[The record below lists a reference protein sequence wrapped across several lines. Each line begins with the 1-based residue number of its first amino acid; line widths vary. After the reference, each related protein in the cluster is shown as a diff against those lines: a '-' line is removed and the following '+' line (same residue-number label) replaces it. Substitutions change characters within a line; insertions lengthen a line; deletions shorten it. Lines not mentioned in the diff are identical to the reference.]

1 MIAINMKKV
10 IITGATG
17 FIGGALA
24 KRLLTN
30 GVKVYGVG
38 RNTTKLE
45 ALKQYGDFIPVAADF
60 VDYGK
65 LHDIIKE
72 RGFDMFYHLAWDGT
86 STSTSTYNDYN
97 VQLLNIKAG
106 CDVINSAALLQ
117 CDSISSSSS
126 SYQQSNKII
135 ASPGEKDLLNPV
147 IYGIVK
153 KCSIEMF
160 KVIAYNQKMPCINLI
175 FPNTY
180 GPGDKLNTAI
190 VFFIKKLLLHDPL
203 NLISGIYP
211 DDWMYID
218 DLVDGVVSASQS
230 AKEYGNYYIGHR
242 NITTFKDKL
251 LKMKRILNSNS
262 ELHFGAYPENYY
274 VDYSFFDLDAL
285 YNDTGWEAKTSFS
298 ESILKTT
305 EWIQSANLI

>member
-1 MIAINMKKV
+1 MAANMKKV

-24 KRLLTN
+24 RRLLTN
-30 GVKVYGVG
+30 GVTVYGVG
-38 RNTTKLE
+38 RNTEKLE
-45 ALKQYGDFIPVAADF
+45 ALKEFGNFIPVAANF

-86 STSTSTYNDYN
+86 STSTYNDYN
-97 VQLLNIKAG
+97 VQIVNIKAG
-106 CDVINSAALLQ
+106 CDAVSSAVFLQ
-117 CDSISSSSS
+117 CSSSSSSS
-126 SYQQSNKII
+126 SYQQGNVSI
-135 ASPGEKDLLNPV
+135 AAGDKRDVFNPV
-147 IYGIVK
+147 IYGITK
-153 KCSIEMF
+153 KCSAEMF
-160 KVIAYNQKMPCINLI
+160 KAIAYKHKIPCVNLI

-190 VFFIKKLLLHDPL
+190 VFFIKKLLSHESL

-211 DDWMYID
+211 DDWMFAE
-218 DLVDGVVSASQS
+218 DLVNGIVSASQS
-230 AKEYGNYYIGHR
+230 SKEYGNYYIGHR

-251 LKMKRILNSNS
+251 LEMKRILNSNS

-274 VDYSFFDLDAL
+274 VDYSSFDLDAL

-298 ESILKTT
+298 ESILKTA
-305 EWIQSANLI
+305 EWIEKHAH